1 MKKAVSK
8 DVSEKEDMKS
18 EYDFSKMK
26 GAVRGKYY
34 KAYRAGHKV
43 EILRADGTTS
53 IEYFTLKEGAV
64 MLEPD
69 VRKYFSS
76 SESVNKALRSL
87 IAIISPKRRTADFK
101 GLIHKS
107 RQVHKSGQ
115 KRLRGL
121 FYSFGYRLEFFC
133 ACFFKELKQD
143 CFSACYDCA
152 GIPHH
157 FDPCNEVV
165 LCS

>member
-8 DVSEKEDMKS
+8 EISEKEDMKS
-18 EYDFSKMK
+18 EYDFSSMK

-43 EILRADGTTS
+43 VIHQVDGTTS
-53 IEYFTLKEGAV
+53 IQYFRLEEGAV

-87 IAIISPKRRTADFK
+87 IEIIPSKKRTLAHIK
-101 GLIHKS
+101 
-107 RQVHKSGQ
+107 
-115 KRLRGL
+115 
-121 FYSFGYRLEFFC
+121 
-133 ACFFKELKQD
+133 
-143 CFSACYDCA
+143 
-152 GIPHH
+152 
-157 FDPCNEVV
+157 
-165 LCS
+165 